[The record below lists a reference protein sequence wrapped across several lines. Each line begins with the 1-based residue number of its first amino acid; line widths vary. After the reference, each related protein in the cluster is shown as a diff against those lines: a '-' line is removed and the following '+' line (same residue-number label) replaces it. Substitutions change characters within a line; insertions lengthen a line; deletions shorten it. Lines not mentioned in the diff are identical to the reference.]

1 MDQALLKKCGC
12 IVANR
17 YDSMVPYFAETI
29 IRTKLIL
36 MYHKRCMRIFYRQLV
51 VLSCTIRFAEALVM
65 DYLALSEQADRVAD
79 VRVVGETE
87 DIVVGCAGFLLCG
100 EVFVKVGY
108 DVALRLEIGRGERS
122 SRGGDRVDAGR
133 MVNEVIT
140 EAAGFYLVDGES
152 LCELIKYS

>member
-1 MDQALLKKCGC
+1 
-12 IVANR
+12 
-17 YDSMVPYFAETI
+17 
-29 IRTKLIL
+29 
-36 MYHKRCMRIFYRQLV
+36 MYHKRCMRIFFYRQLF
-51 VLSCTIRFAEALVM
+51 VLPCTIRFAEALVM
-65 DYLALSEQADRVAD
+65 DYLALSEEADRVAD

-152 LCELIKYS
+152 LCELIKYSRYHLNVRELLCTYIVFTAAQNAERIRRLCRLSST

>member
-1 MDQALLKKCGC
+1 
-12 IVANR
+12 
-17 YDSMVPYFAETI
+17 
-29 IRTKLIL
+29 
-36 MYHKRCMRIFYRQLV
+36 MRIFFCRQLF

-65 DYLALSEQADRVAD
+65 DYLALSEEADRVTD

-122 SRGGDRVDAGR
+122 SRKALG
-133 MVNEVIT
+133 
-140 EAAGFYLVDGES
+140 
-152 LCELIKYS
+152 YSHRLSVQK